1 MVYKENLSF
10 PGTNPQQS
18 SKFLRTECRQSS
30 CETSPVTGSD
40 EMQLYFQVSESLS
53 KQGTILLDS
62 LLSSHK
68 HKNRR
73 NGPHKFQK
81 NRVYSGHSQKSY
93 CIAKGCK
100 NLFNCHKIMVVK

>member
-1 MVYKENLSF
+1 MVINALKGHKDQKTQLGIEITSNKHSLPMNIIMVYKENLSF
-10 PGTNPQQS
+10 PGTNPQQR

-62 LLSSHK
+62 LLSSRK

-73 NGPHKFQK
+73 NGPHKF
-81 NRVYSGHSQKSY
+81 
-93 CIAKGCK
+93 
-100 NLFNCHKIMVVK
+100 

>member
-53 KQGTILLDS
+53 KQGTILLDR
-62 LLSSHK
+62 
-68 HKNRR
+68 NRR
-73 NGPHKFQK
+73 NGPHKF
-81 NRVYSGHSQKSY
+81 
-93 CIAKGCK
+93 
-100 NLFNCHKIMVVK
+100 